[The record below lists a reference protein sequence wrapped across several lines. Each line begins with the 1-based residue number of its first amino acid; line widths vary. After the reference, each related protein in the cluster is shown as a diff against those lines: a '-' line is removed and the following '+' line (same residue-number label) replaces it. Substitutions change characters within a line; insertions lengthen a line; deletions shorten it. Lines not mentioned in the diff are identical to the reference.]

1 MAPEYHRSSIMPAS
15 VTASAAAAAS
25 ATVPAEVDEG
35 REDTAMLTVRIDAQ
49 GRIVVPLA
57 ERQRLGVEG
66 GDELALIPTPEGLI
80 LERRR
85 AATVSTAPDGL
96 PIVEFAQPR
105 PVPNKE
111 SVSAIRAERAAR

>member
-1 MAPEYHRSSIMPAS
+1 MALRYHRNTIRRSASTVLGSSLG
-15 VTASAAAAAS
+15 
-25 ATVPAEVDEG
+25 DEG
-35 REDTAMLTVRIDAQ
+35 REEAVMSTVRIDAQ

-57 ERQRLGVEG
+57 QRQRLGVRG

-96 PIVEFAQPR
+96 PIVEFTEPR
-105 PVPNKE
+105 PVPNDE
-111 SVSAIRAERAAR
+111 ALEAIRAQRDAR